1 MFHEERFRV
10 LLGDYFDES
19 LKGEDRLELE
29 RMVLSSARA
38 RELFWEAAE
47 QHALGTEWA
56 LASLGRELMMVE
68 ETRERTRGRGWVKL
82 AVAAGIAAMA
92 GLPLW
97 LALKDDGGEM
107 AAVETTV
114 EVEPVALLGLSSGA
128 VWEDGANR
136 LSGDTLPTGNLR
148 LKAGTVR
155 IDFYNGTRGWIQ
167 GPAEFQLVSPMEMK
181 MNLGTLRMNVPPMA
195 VGFRVTSGELGVTD
209 LGTEFGLMA
218 EADGRKEVHVFNGEV
233 SVEQPELG
241 ITGMRLGSGKAL
253 KMEGKNWS
261 GVPAIAAVFPDPAAV
276 WNQVSGKAKADLE
289 AWKAFTEKFSTQP
302 GMLVHYLFHPGNP
315 EGRVPNMVP
324 GAAPQADGSLIG
336 GEWNT
341 GRWGEKSAVTFR
353 TSKDRLRLSLP
364 GEYDAMTFL
373 VWLRLEDLPTALA
386 PIWRGEADKQRGC
399 IHWNIDQLG
408 RVRMGVM
415 TGAEEFLSP
424 DGWASGWDLAL
435 SGSVMGKALGK
446 WTHLA
451 GVYDSRAQRITL
463 WMDGRL
469 IATKPLRHRIPAVP
483 GISQIG
489 SALAGDNSERGG
501 SRSLGGKV
509 DEVAVAGRAFTT
521 EEIRAHYVAGRAEAG
536 QLAEPIQ
543 W

>member
-1 MFHEERFRV
+1 MFHEERFRM

-19 LKGEDRLELE
+19 LKGDDRLELE

-56 LASLGRELMMVE
+56 LASLGRELMVVE

-82 AVAAGIAAMA
+82 AVAAGITAMA
-92 GLPLW
+92 GLPPW
-97 LALKDDGGEM
+97 LAHKDGGGEM

-114 EVEPVALLGLSSGA
+114 EVDPEALLGLSSGA
-128 VWEDGANR
+128 VWEDGVNR
-136 LSGDTLPTGNLR
+136 LTGDALPTGNLR

-195 VGFRVTSGELGVTD
+195 VGFRVMSGGLEVTD
-209 LGTEFGLMA
+209 LGTEFGLVA
-218 EADGRKEVHVFNGEV
+218 EADGRKEVHVFDGEV

-253 KMEGKNWS
+253 KMEGRNWS

-289 AWKAFTEKFSTQP
+289 AWKIFTEKFSSQP

-324 GAAPQADGSLIG
+324 GAAPQADGALIG

-373 VWLRLEDLPTALA
+373 VWLRLEELPIALA
-386 PIWRGEADKQRGC
+386 PIWRGEADEQRGC
-399 IHWNIDQLG
+399 IHWNIDRQG

-415 TGAEEFLSP
+415 TGSDDFISP
-424 DGWASGWDLAL
+424 DGLRSGWDLAL

-451 GVYDSRAQRITL
+451 GVYDSRTQRITL

-469 IATKPLRHRIPAVP
+469 IATQQLRHRIPAVP
-483 GISQIG
+483 AISQIG
-489 SALAGDNSERGG
+489 SALAGENSERGG
-501 SRSLGGKV
+501 KRSLGGKV
-509 DEVAVAGRAFTT
+509 DEVAVAGRAFTAD
-521 EEIRAHYVAGRAEAG
+521 EIRAHYVAGRAEAG